1 MNKEIWKDIPDF
13 PGYQASNIGRIKST
27 SRTIYANNGK
37 RSYSYTIPEKIMR
50 LTVRKQYLCV
60 TLCLHGKHI
69 NTIVHRLVAKS
80 FLPNPYDYPEINHKD
95 ENKLN
100 NCVDNLEWC
109 SRQYN
114 KNYGTGN
121 KRSADNRSIKIIQY
135 SNNFYKE
142 WNSMNAAARYYN
154 IAAASIKSACDRGH
168 KCCKY
173 YWKYSE

>member
-27 SRTIYANNGK
+27 SRTIYVN
-37 RSYSYTIPEKIMR
+37 
-50 LTVRKQYLCV
+50 
-60 TLCLHGKHI
+60 
-69 NTIVHRLVAKS
+69 
-80 FLPNPYDYPEINHKD
+80 
-95 ENKLN
+95 
-100 NCVDNLEWC
+100 
-109 SRQYN
+109 
-114 KNYGTGN
+114 
-121 KRSADNRSIKIIQY
+121 RSADNRSIKIIQY

>member
-27 SRTIYANNGK
+27 SRTIYVNNGK

-80 FLPNPYDYPEINHKD
+80 FLPNPYDYP
-95 ENKLN
+95 
-100 NCVDNLEWC
+100 
-109 SRQYN
+109 
-114 KNYGTGN
+114 
-121 KRSADNRSIKIIQY
+121 
-135 SNNFYKE
+135 KE

>member
-1 MNKEIWKDIPDF
+1 MFTWQTYKYHCAQI
-13 PGYQASNIGRIKST
+13 
-27 SRTIYANNGK
+27 
-37 RSYSYTIPEKIMR
+37 
-50 LTVRKQYLCV
+50 
-60 TLCLHGKHI
+60 
-69 NTIVHRLVAKS
+69 VAKS
-80 FLPNPYDYPEINHKD
+80 FLPNPYDYPEVNH
-95 ENKLN
+95 
-100 NCVDNLEWC
+100 NLEWC

-154 IAAASIKSACDRGH
+154 IAVASIKSACDRGH

>member
-27 SRTIYANNGK
+27 SRTIYVNNGK

-60 TLCLHGKHI
+60 T
-69 NTIVHRLVAKS
+69 
-80 FLPNPYDYPEINHKD
+80 F
-95 ENKLN
+95 
-100 NCVDNLEWC
+100 
-109 SRQYN
+109 
-114 KNYGTGN
+114 
-121 KRSADNRSIKIIQY
+121 
-135 SNNFYKE
+135 NFYKE